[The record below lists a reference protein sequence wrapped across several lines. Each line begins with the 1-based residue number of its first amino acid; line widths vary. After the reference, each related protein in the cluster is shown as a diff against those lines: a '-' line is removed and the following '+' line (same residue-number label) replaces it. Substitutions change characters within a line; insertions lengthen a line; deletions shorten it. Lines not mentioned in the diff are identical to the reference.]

1 MGGVAGGGSKTAQ
14 GANPSL
20 PPALLRAVSVP
31 GCAPAP
37 RRGAQ
42 ERVEVWNSPLNEGA
56 TLAFEYGFSLG
67 AAGRALVLWEAQFG
81 DFANNAQAVV
91 DLFVAAA
98 EERWNQ
104 QSGLVLLLPHG
115 KERRNEGE
123 TESVCVLIDPNP

>member
-1 MGGVAGGGSKTAQ
+1 MVAAGPACSFSMSSMSKSVGG
-14 GANPSL
+14 
-20 PPALLRAVSVP
+20 
-31 GCAPAP
+31 
-37 RRGAQ
+37 
-42 ERVEVWNSPLNEGA
+42 
-56 TLAFEYGFSLG
+56 G

-115 KERRNEGE
+115 KERRSEGE
-123 TESVCVLIDPNP
+123 TESVCILISPNP